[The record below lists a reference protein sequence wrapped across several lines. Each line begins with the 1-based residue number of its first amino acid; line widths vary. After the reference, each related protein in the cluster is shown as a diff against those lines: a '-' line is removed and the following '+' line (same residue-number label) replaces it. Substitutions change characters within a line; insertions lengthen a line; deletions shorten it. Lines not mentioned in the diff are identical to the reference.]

1 MILVRSYL
9 ISQSMNYLTEKRLL
23 AKGVNFSLPPK
34 YLDYADYLS
43 NFDLLCRNIRNFGI
57 LSNEDLDF
65 VKTRTKEPAISS
77 YQNYNN
83 NVPQHLSKEESLALQ
98 NLCRN
103 KNIVIQ
109 KSDKGNSLVIVDKA
123 NYLDKMQNL
132 QNDTKI

>member
-65 VKTRTKEPAISS
+65 VKTRTKEAVLSS

-83 NVPQHLSKEESLALQ
+83 NVL
-98 NLCRN
+98 
-103 KNIVIQ
+103 
-109 KSDKGNSLVIVDKA
+109 
-123 NYLDKMQNL
+123 
-132 QNDTKI
+132 